1 MGPESLN
8 FELLEKVM
16 RVTVKLDSF
25 DHAGSS
31 AYAVLWLDRETRR
44 WSREGH
50 DTIELPSW
58 GMLRSAADGTGI
70 CGAERDWTILLLKGL
85 TLESAG
91 PLEGAQ
97 GKAEYRAEEA
107 AALEVGRWHVQ
118 CVDRDA
124 IQAEHEVFAD
134 DQDEAWTYLELRR

>member
-1 MGPESLN
+1 
-8 FELLEKVM
+8 
-16 RVTVKLDSF
+16 
-25 DHAGSS
+25 
-31 AYAVLWLDRETRR
+31 
-44 WSREGH
+44 
-50 DTIELPSW
+50 
-58 GMLRSAADGTGI
+58 MLRSAADGTGI

-97 GKAEYRAEEA
+97 GKAEYRAEGA